1 MEVNITGPK
10 VLWETDFLGFRITE
24 TTRNAWVIMIIITL
38 LCFWLSRGL
47 KVRNPGKKQIITEK
61 LVTMLY
67 NLVEGVMGKKYLWF
81 TPYIGALF
89 TFSMVGSLS
98 GLVGARAMT
107 GDLSTTLGWAIL
119 ASVLTIWNN
128 IRHHGLGGWLRSY
141 IEPVP
146 FILPLNIVSEFANP
160 ISMAFRHFGNIASG
174 IVISALVYGALTM
187 ASNALLSSTFLAGVP
202 LLQIGIPA
210 VLSLYFD
217 IFASFLQAYII
228 CMLTMVFVSGAE

>member
-1 MEVNITGPK
+1 MSVDIKGPK
-10 VLWETDFLGFRITE
+10 ILWETDFLGFHITE
-24 TTRNAWVIMIIITL
+24 TMRNAWVIMILITL
-38 LCFWLSRGL
+38 LCFWLSRGIS
-47 KVRNPGKKQIITEK
+47 VRNPGKKQIIAEK

-67 NLVEGVMGKKYLWF
+67 NLVESVMGKKYLWF

-119 ASVLTIWNN
+119 ASVMTIANN
-128 IRHHGLGGWLRSY
+128 IRLHGVGGWLKSY
-141 IEPVP
+141 IEPMP

-174 IVISALVYGALTM
+174 IVISALVYGALTGL
-187 ASNALLSSTFLAGVP
+187 SNLVLANTFLSGVP
-202 LLQIGIPA
+202 LFQIGIPA

-217 IFASFLQAYII
+217 VFSSFLQAYII
-228 CMLTMVFVSGAE
+228 SMLTMVFVSGAE